1 MQNFDFEITVCP
13 VLERKSSYGK
23 LMLGFDFCTQHQLFS
38 GVLEYILSANLQT
51 KGGQI
56 RLKTKWQLNV
66 VSKETK
72 SLLMFDDPISK
83 IPPKL
88 TQIISSDMKS
98 DLNCAGLPVRWP
110 RP

>member
-1 MQNFDFEITVCP
+1 MSRV
-13 VLERKSSYGK
+13 RKEKFLRQTNVRLRLLYAASAA
-23 LMLGFDFCTQHQLFS
+23 